1 MMALP
6 QNVAGSA
13 SALAK
18 LVDEIWYL
26 VGDRSMDFSYYTK
39 RGLLSG
45 VYVSTGIRSVCVCL
59 ITRDVHDYG

>member
-1 MMALP
+1 VMSLP

-13 SALAK
+13 TELAK

-26 VGDRSMDFSYYTK
+26 AGDRSVDFSYYTK

-45 VYVSTGIRSVCVCL
+45 VYVSTGMKNSLFI
-59 ITRDVHDYG
+59 

>member
-1 MMALP
+1 MMSLP

-13 SALAK
+13 TELAK

-26 VGDRSMDFSYYTK
+26 AGDRSVDFSYYTK

-45 VYVSTGIRSVCVCL
+45 VYVSTGMKNSLFI
-59 ITRDVHDYG
+59 